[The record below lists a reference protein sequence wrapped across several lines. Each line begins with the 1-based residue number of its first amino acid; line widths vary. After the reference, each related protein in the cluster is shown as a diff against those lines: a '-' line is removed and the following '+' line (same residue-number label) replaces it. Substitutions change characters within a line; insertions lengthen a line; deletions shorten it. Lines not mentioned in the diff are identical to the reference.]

1 MNSGDIMDL
10 FTGFPP
16 NLEFGLKKSM
26 HGKKS
31 LNFDKR
37 TFSLKNHGILF
48 QLAFPHFFQC

>member
-48 QLAFPHFFQC
+48 QLAFPHFFQY